1 MAKTAASVRSAPQS
15 RIMVAASADETA
27 EDIILH
33 ALKPWTR
40 GVRRRTLKWSAR
52 KEDEKKKRQAAD
64 AELPPQR
71 LQILRA
77 LATLVAVSSDNV
89 ELGYTTT
96 QILVF
101 GLALYPDSLL
111 FQEADGSIVIP
122 TTKLLTA
129 KLSGQGE
136 GTLQYSG
143 YIRCLH
149 ESTGVKNTI
158 GDGERT
164 RLRVHLTTK
173 GAQLAL
179 EGGWLPPLAGYMQT
193 LLRRAQRRM
202 SLGVLTM
209 V

>member
-15 RIMVAASADETA
+15 QIMVAASADETA

-52 KEDEKKKRQAAD
+52 KEDEKKRQAAES
-64 AELPPQR
+64 ELPPQR

-77 LATLVAVSSDNV
+77 LATLVAVSSDDV
-89 ELGYTTT
+89 EHGYTAT
-96 QILVF
+96 QILAF

-173 GAQLAL
+173 GAQSAL
-179 EGGWLPPLAGYMQT
+179 DDGWLPPLAGYMQT